1 VDLVFRTLAVYL
13 IVMLLVRLSGKRT
26 LADVSAFDAVLLLI
40 ISEATQQA
48 LLGED
53 FSVTAA
59 VVVIAMLIAT
69 DRVFDAFEWRF
80 DRVSKLTQSVPLV
93 LVVDGQPVEEHLRRS
108 HVRVDD
114 VLSKAR
120 MHHGLERLDQI
131 RYAVLEQSGGISV
144 IPRDA
149 QPGHRAGP
157 HAPVVTGP

>member
-53 FSVTAA
+53 FSLTAA
-59 VVVIAMLIAT
+59 VIVIAMLIAT
-69 DRVFDAFEWRF
+69 DRVFDALEWRF
-80 DRVSKLTQSVPLV
+80 DRFSKVTQSVPLV

-108 HVRVDD
+108 HVRIED

-120 MHHGLERLDQI
+120 MQHGLEALDQI
-131 RYAVLEQSGGISV
+131 KYAVLEQSGGISV

-149 QPGHRAGP
+149 QPGHRAVP
-157 HAPVVTGP
+157 EAPVVTGP